1 MAYKVVNLNQPARK
15 MKLKNL
21 ASRENVDLIVCVAHI
36 LAVLVLYNVDP
47 SFVDKIVGR
56 LLLVMEITTILFL

>member
-1 MAYKVVNLNQPARK
+1 